1 MIRGINRQII
11 DVPDTGSVYYER
23 AYLVVKP
30 EFASAEHDLLAREAR
45 KVLKGMDAP
54 EPGLWRCAPTRF
66 RCFSGKIPPLFP
78 CFHGK
83 IIEISCF
90 YSLFPHS
97 CGIMVPQR

>member
-54 EPGLWRCAPTRF
+54 
-66 RCFSGKIPPLFP
+66 SGMKRAGSRLAWTVRLLAAA
-78 CFHGK
+78 GAGA
-83 IIEISCF
+83 
-90 YSLFPHS
+90 
-97 CGIMVPQR
+97 GIMALCAYAF